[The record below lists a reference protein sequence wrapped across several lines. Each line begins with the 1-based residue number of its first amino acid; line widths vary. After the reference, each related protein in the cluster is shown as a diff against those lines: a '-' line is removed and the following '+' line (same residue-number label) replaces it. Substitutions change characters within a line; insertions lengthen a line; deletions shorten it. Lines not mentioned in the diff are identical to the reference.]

1 MKERR
6 KRRGLVHA
14 KSSVTQREVAAAREH
29 APPQRRW
36 ENPTVSVNAKL
47 GGRGEAEK
55 LEKKVWHSSSYTE
68 VTVDLTFVA
77 LSAEERE
84 ELDTKARISFPRQ
97 KRCEWARIR
106 AAASNAKRN
115 PRGPRG

>member
-1 MKERR
+1 M
-6 KRRGLVHA
+6 HA

-77 LSAEERE
+77 LSAEEKRRVGHNKSE
-84 ELDTKARISFPRQ
+84 NFLPPTKALRV
-97 KRCEWARIR
+97 
-106 AAASNAKRN
+106 
-115 PRGPRG
+115 GPN